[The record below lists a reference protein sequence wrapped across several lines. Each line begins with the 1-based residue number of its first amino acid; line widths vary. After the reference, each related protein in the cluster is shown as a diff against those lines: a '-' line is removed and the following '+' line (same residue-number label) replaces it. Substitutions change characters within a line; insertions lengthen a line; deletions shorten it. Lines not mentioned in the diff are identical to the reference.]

1 MSDPGWELQ
10 KAIYA
15 ALTGNLTAVGG
26 GSVPIYDDVPAGAA
40 YPYVAIDDQSVI
52 PRDGLVQRWEA
63 RPVNGSIWSTYRGKR
78 EVMEILGQI
87 YGLLDRQRLAL
98 GGGHRTVIVRITRQ
112 NAARDADGVTYM
124 GQFTAEA
131 IVERA

>member
-1 MSDPGWELQ
+1 MADPGWELQ
-10 KAIYA
+10 KAIYS
-15 ALTGNLTAVGG
+15 ALNGNLTSVSGG
-26 GSVPIYDDVPAGAA
+26 IVPVFDGAPEDEP
-40 YPYVAIDDQSVI
+40 YPYVSLDDQSVI
-52 PRDGLVQRWEA
+52 PRDGLVQRWET
-63 RPVNGSIWSTYRGKR
+63 RPVNGSIWSAYAGKY

-87 YGLLDRQRLAL
+87 YTLIDRQRLAL

-112 NAARDADGVTYM
+112 NATRDADGVTYM